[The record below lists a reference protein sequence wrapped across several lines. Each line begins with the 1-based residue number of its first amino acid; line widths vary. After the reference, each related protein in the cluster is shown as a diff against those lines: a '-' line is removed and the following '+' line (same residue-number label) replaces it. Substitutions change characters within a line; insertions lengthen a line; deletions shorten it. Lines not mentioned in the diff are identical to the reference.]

1 MTDERTGGGRTRITA
16 RALDRVVTR
25 VTGEAFGAP
34 GESVG
39 VDLIDHG
46 GELDL
51 LVRTAI
57 SVVSIDR
64 ARSDSRAVDRM
75 GGSVL
80 ERCTAAEEEIR
91 DRVKQITGNEVRRV
105 TVRLTGVHITK
116 EKRVR

>member
-1 MTDERTGGGRTRITA
+1 MTDESTGGGRTRITA
-16 RALDRVVTR
+16 RALDRIVTR

-39 VDLIDHG
+39 VDLVDHG
-46 GELDL
+46 GALDL
-51 LVRTAI
+51 TVRTAI

-64 ARSDSRAVDRM
+64 ARGDSRAVDRM

-80 ERCTAAEEEIR
+80 QRCASAEDETR
-91 DRVKQITGNEVRRV
+91 TRVKQITGNEVGRV
-105 TVRLTGVHITK
+105 TVRLTGVHITR